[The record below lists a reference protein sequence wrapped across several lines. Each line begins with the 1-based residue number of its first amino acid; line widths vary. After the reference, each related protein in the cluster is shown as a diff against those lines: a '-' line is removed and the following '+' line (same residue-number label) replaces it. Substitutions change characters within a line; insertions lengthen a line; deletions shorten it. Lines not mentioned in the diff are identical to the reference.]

1 MREYDSREEAERDPD
16 LNLMIVWECD
26 NCGDTYEDRPGCNE
40 GGRCPCGG
48 EYRQVG
54 ESYNSI

>member
-1 MREYDSREEAERDPD
+1 MREYDSREDTERDPE

-26 NCGDTYEDRPGCNE
+26 TYESRPGCNE

-48 EYRQVG
+48 EYRQTG